1 MKFLKALFSSRRWFA
16 LALLA
21 TICLSVLLLLF
32 APQQVA
38 VVHYKL
44 VLTLLAGLVGYMLDR
59 VLFPFASP
67 SSYLADDWRKEPDA
81 DHPDDADFPVAGGY
95 GRIFGCAMLRQVML
109 IVGAML
115 AVGLG
120 L

>member
-21 TICLSVLLLLF
+21 TICLSVLLLFF

-67 SSYLADDWRKEPDA
+67 SSYLARDWRKEPDA
-81 DHPDDADFPVAGGY
+81 DYPDDADFPVAGGY
-95 GRIFGCAMLRQVML
+95 YRIFGCAMIRQAML

>member
-1 MKFLKALFSSRRWFA
+1 
-16 LALLA
+16 
-21 TICLSVLLLLF
+21 
-32 APQQVA
+32 
-38 VVHYKL
+38 
-44 VLTLLAGLVGYMLDR
+44 MLDR

-95 GRIFGCAMLRQVML
+95 GRIFGCAMLRQAML